1 MSLTLAE
8 GTEPAA
14 LGASAALGRVRS
26 SVTLPPYMRQTFDDW
41 LKHQSC
47 GSSPSDAL
55 RFGIEAGRALLDG
68 RFGPPTVRDLGQ
80 GVAAIRELRSI
91 VDGTIGL
98 APGDAVLKVED
109 RLAARLLDAEPAV
122 RSSMGPALIVQAQLD
137 MRCRAMCCARSM
149 ASSTPFDFDV

>member
-8 GTEPAA
+8 GTESAA
-14 LGASAALGRVRS
+14 LGASAAFGRVRS
-26 SVTLPPYMRQTFDDW
+26 SATLPPYMRQTFDDW

-122 RSSMGPALIVQAQLD
+122 RSSMWAALIVQAQPDVRWQSDVLRALD
-137 MRCRAMCCARSM
+137 GLVNAL
-149 ASSTPFDFDV
+149 DFDV